1 MPIFARNVPLV
12 SVIFLKSSLV
22 FPILLFSSISLHCS
36 LKEDFLFLL
45 ASLWNSAFPFVA
57 FHFSS
62 QLFARLRDTL
72 GLCST
77 QLREPKRNFS
87 ALAVKLVIILIVVHF
102 SITLQRIHVLVLF
115 YVVSGK
121 LVVKFVRVCEEKLT
135 FTVVH
140 EGQYTYMFIF
150 TLGFIYIYIY
160 IYTYTYI
167 QICLY
172 KHAFKYL
179 RPKQG

>member
-1 MPIFARNVPLV
+1 M
-12 SVIFLKSSLV
+12 
-22 FPILLFSSISLHCS
+22 
-36 LKEDFLFLL
+36 
-45 ASLWNSAFPFVA
+45 
-57 FHFSS
+57 
-62 QLFARLRDTL
+62 
-72 GLCST
+72 
-77 QLREPKRNFS
+77 
-87 ALAVKLVIILIVVHF
+87 IVVHF

-121 LVVKFVRVCEEKLT
+121 LVIKFVRVCEEKFT

-140 EGQYTYMFIF
+140 EGQYIYMFIF
-150 TLGFIYIYIY
+150 ILGFIY